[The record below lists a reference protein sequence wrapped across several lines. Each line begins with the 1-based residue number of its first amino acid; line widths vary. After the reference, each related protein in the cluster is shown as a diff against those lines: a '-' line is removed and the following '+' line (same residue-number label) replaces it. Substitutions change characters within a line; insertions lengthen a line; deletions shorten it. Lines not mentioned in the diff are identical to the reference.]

1 MNSGLPSPNASD
13 HQPVIAILGAGPAGC
28 TLAALLAGQG
38 MRPVIFDDG
47 RRPEMLV
54 GESLIPAVV
63 PLLRRLGIEDRV
75 AAISQHK
82 PGVSFLH
89 DAAESIHFNFQPIAK
104 LLPTYAYNVD
114 RPLFDDLL
122 KTRAVELGAV
132 HVRQR
137 AGVEAA
143 GPGSDRDLRLDEA
156 SVAAVPAWNGRQPD
170 LLVDCTGRA
179 RLFARTLGIASDR
192 GKREDI
198 AHFAHFTGC
207 PMPEPAG
214 QVEIVRLR
222 QGWAWKIPIKG
233 KLSVGI
239 VVSRDGAKSLGLT
252 AEDRLANALRDDPM
266 LKDIAGATR
275 VTAAA
280 TYTNY
285 QLTSKI
291 SHGRGWVLAG
301 DAFGFVDPML
311 SSGLFLAMR
320 GAEEL
325 ASALVSGAA
334 DDRARGISGPDL
346 IRSLDAC
353 DASMRIWYA
362 RWTGLV
368 DYFYDGRIFALNQA
382 GRQFSGDNP
391 GRVQHL
397 LDRFLSKHIALLTSG
412 ASTRSGVSQWCLAQA
427 CRWLTRQVPPA
438 AELAI
443 R

>member
-1 MNSGLPSPNASD
+1 MKSGLPPRNSAP
-13 HQPVIAILGAGPAGC
+13 HEFVIAILGAGPAGC
-28 TLAALLAGQG
+28 TLGALLAREG

-47 RRPEMLV
+47 KRPEMLV

-63 PLLRRLGIEDRV
+63 PLLRRLEIEDRV

-89 DAAESIHFNFQPIAK
+89 DTAESIHFNFHPVAK
-104 LLPTYAYNVD
+104 VLPTYAYNVD

-122 KTRAVELGAV
+122 KKRAEELGATLV
-132 HVRQR
+132 CRR
-137 AGVEAA
+137 AGVGAA
-143 GPGSDRDLRLDEA
+143 PLGSDRELLLDEA
-156 SVAAVPAWNGRQPD
+156 SVAAVPEWKGRQPD

-179 RLFARTLGIASDR
+179 RLFAKTLGLGSVR

-214 QVEIVRLR
+214 QVQILRLN
-222 QGWAWKIPIKG
+222 QGWAWKIPLRD
-233 KLSVGI
+233 KLSVG
-239 VVSRDGAKSLGLT
+239 VVMNREAARQLGAT
-252 AEDRLANALRDDPM
+252 AEERLTNALCGDPM
-266 LKDIAGATR
+266 LADIASARR
-275 VTAAA
+275 VTPAA

-285 QLTSKI
+285 QLTSKK
-291 SHGRGWVLAG
+291 SYGRGWVLAG

-325 ASALVSGAA
+325 ASALAA
-334 DDRARGISGPDL
+334 SNRGPGIGGPAL
-346 IRSLDAC
+346 SRSLECC
-353 DASMRIWYA
+353 DSGMRLWYA

-382 GRQFSGDNP
+382 GRQMRGDHP
-391 GRVQHL
+391 GRIQHL
-397 LDRFLSKHIALLTSG
+397 LDRFISKHIALLTSG
-412 ASTRSGVSQWCLAQA
+412 ASTRSGISQWGLAQA